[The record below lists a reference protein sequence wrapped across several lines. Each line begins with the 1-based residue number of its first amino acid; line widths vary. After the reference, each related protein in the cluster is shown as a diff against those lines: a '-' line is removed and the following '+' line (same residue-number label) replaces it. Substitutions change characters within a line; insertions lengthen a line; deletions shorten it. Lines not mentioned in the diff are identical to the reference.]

1 MKVILSTILTAGFLI
16 VSGSALAQT
25 TQKQLTGGWTV
36 VSVIN
41 HVDGKDIDV
50 YGKNPAGYMTFGTNG
65 RFSIQLMRPDLPKI
79 ASNNR
84 VKTTPEEGA
93 AIAQGLL
100 SYFGTWKL
108 VDAKT
113 GEIAM
118 HIEASS
124 FANWNGTDQK
134 RFMTV
139 KGDTLT
145 VNNPV
150 SPAGGTATVTLK
162 RAK

>member
-1 MKVILSTILTAGFLI
+1 MKPVLGIAFAIAFATA
-16 VSGSALAQT
+16 SSAALAQT

-36 VSVIN
+36 VSVVN
-41 HVDGKDIDV
+41 HVDGKDIDI
-50 YGKNPAGYMTFGTNG
+50 YGKEPAGYMTFGANG

-84 VKTTPEEGA
+84 VKTTPEESA

-108 VDAKT
+108 VNAKT
-113 GEIAM
+113 GEIQM

-124 FANWNGTDQK
+124 FPNWKGTDQK
-134 RFMTV
+134 RLMTV
-139 KGDTLT
+139 KGDMLT
-145 VNNPV
+145 VNNPG
-150 SPAGGTATVTLK
+150 SPTGGTATVTLK